1 MQGADTRERGKN
13 DFIWLRACGREMQ
26 GVDARERGKNDFIWF
41 RVCGR
46 ERGRGKIFSEM
57 GTFSSTLS
65 SKGVQR
71 PRRYNDMK
79 KYLALLL
86 SMLLLVGCAR
96 IEPEQGG
103 TKPEPGQ
110 PDDVSAKLLSQY
122 ALAEVKLPELP
133 AEPSEEEL
141 WTAYEKLDY
150 DKMGEEAYH
159 KAQEEL
165 WDDFDARSRAYS
177 DAVKALRGEGV
188 DKTMTPALLG
198 YSTKTVSKLLG
209 GEEAANVVYSPAN
222 LYLALSMLTE
232 TVDGETRAQL
242 LDLLGAEDEETV
254 RTTANAI
261 WRSLYTDSANSK
273 TLLANSLWLSEGQ
286 VYKTETVERL
296 ANDYYASVFSAPM
309 GTGDTNKAVQ
319 AWLNTNTGG
328 LLADAAKNIE
338 TKPET
343 VMLLL
348 STLYFKDQWRDEFYA
363 SDTREDTF
371 TAADGTAQRVDFMH
385 KTEDR
390 ASYVRSEGYTVAQ
403 LSFRGGERMIFL
415 LPDEGTALTPLLRGE
430 AALTDLFTDVYDN
443 DRAQTAKLVWSVP
456 KFDVSSDLELTKA
469 MESIGVTDVFDP
481 DRADFSPLADFDEPA
496 AVTQVQHAARVKID
510 EEGCEAAA
518 FTAIM
523 AEATSA
529 MPEDLPVVEMNLNRP
544 FAFAITGAD
553 GLPLFVGAVNTME

>member
-1 MQGADTRERGKN
+1 
-13 DFIWLRACGREMQ
+13 
-26 GVDARERGKNDFIWF
+26 
-41 RVCGR
+41 
-46 ERGRGKIFSEM
+46 
-57 GTFSSTLS
+57 
-65 SKGVQR
+65 
-71 PRRYNDMK
+71 MK

-286 VYKTETVERL
+286 AYKTETVERL

-338 TKPET
+338 TKPQT

-348 STLYFKDQWRDEFYA
+348 SALYFKDRWSDEFYDGA
-363 SDTREDTF
+363 TSEDTF
-371 TAADGTAQRVDFMH
+371 TAADGTAQRADFMH

-390 ASYVRSEGYTVAQ
+390 ASYVRGEGYTVAQ

-415 LPDEGTALTPLLRGE
+415 LPDEGTSLKSFLADGSAVGGLLG
-430 AALTDLFTDVYDN
+430 YDMGVSLPSG
-443 DRAQTAKLVWSVP
+443 KLIWSVP
-456 KFDVSSDLELTKA
+456 KFDVSSDLELTDA
-469 MESIGVTDVFDP
+469 LRALGVSDVFDF
-481 DRADFSPLADFDEPA
+481 DRADFSPLVDFDRFDKA
-496 AVTQVQHAARVKID
+496 VAVTQVQHAARVKID
-510 EEGCEAAA
+510 EKGCEAAA
-518 FTAIM
+518 FTAIT
-523 AEATSA
+523 AETTAA
-529 MPEDLPVVEMNLNRP
+529 MPEELPVVEMNLNRP
-544 FAFAITGAD
+544 FAFMITGVD
-553 GLPLFVGAVNTME
+553 GLPLFLGTVNSL

>member
-1 MQGADTRERGKN
+1 
-13 DFIWLRACGREMQ
+13 
-26 GVDARERGKNDFIWF
+26 
-41 RVCGR
+41 
-46 ERGRGKIFSEM
+46 
-57 GTFSSTLS
+57 
-65 SKGVQR
+65 
-71 PRRYNDMK
+71 MK
-79 KYLALLL
+79 KYLAFLLC
-86 SMLLLVGCAR
+86 LLMLVGCAQT
-96 IEPEQGG
+96 PPAPGG
-103 TKPEPGQ
+103 DGPSKPADNGEG
-110 PDDVSAKLLSQY
+110 AKLLGQF
-122 ALAEVKLPELP
+122 ALAEAVLPELP
-133 AEPSEEEL
+133 AQPSEEEL

-150 DKMGEEAYH
+150 DKMGEDAYH

-209 GEEAANVVYSPAN
+209 GEETANAVYSPAN

-242 LDLLGAEDEETV
+242 LDLLGAEEEETV

-261 WRSLYTDSANSK
+261 WRSLYTDSATGR
-273 TLLANSLWLSEGQ
+273 TLLANSLWLSERQ

-296 ANDYYASVFSAPM
+296 ANDYYASVFSVPM

-348 STLYFKDQWRDEFYA
+348 STLYFKDQWLDEFYA

-371 TAADGTAQRVDFMH
+371 TAADGTEQRVDFMH

-390 ASYVRSEGYTVAQ
+390 ASYVRGEGYTVAQ
-403 LSFRGGERMIFL
+403 LAFRGGESMIFL
-415 LPDEGTALTPLLRGE
+415 LPDEGTALAPLLRGE
-430 AALTDLFTDVYDN
+430 AALADLFTDVYDS
-443 DRAQTAKLVWSVP
+443 DEAQTAKLVWSVP
-456 KFDVSSDLELTKA
+456 KFDISSDLELTDALK
-469 MESIGVTDVFDP
+469 SLGVTDAFD
-481 DRADFSPLADFDEPA
+481 DTRADFSPLADFDEPV

-518 FTAIM
+518 FTAM
-523 AEATSA
+523 DATEA
-529 MPEDLPVVEMNLNRP
+529 MPEDLPVVEMDLDRP

>member
-1 MQGADTRERGKN
+1 
-13 DFIWLRACGREMQ
+13 
-26 GVDARERGKNDFIWF
+26 
-41 RVCGR
+41 
-46 ERGRGKIFSEM
+46 
-57 GTFSSTLS
+57 
-65 SKGVQR
+65 
-71 PRRYNDMK
+71 MK

-141 WTAYEKLDY
+141 WAAYEKLDY
-150 DKMGEEAYH
+150 DKMGEDAYH

-209 GEEAANVVYSPAN
+209 GEAANVVYSPAN

-286 VYKTETVERL
+286 AYKTETVERL

-371 TAADGTAQRVDFMH
+371 TAAGSTAQRVDFMH

-390 ASYVRSEGYTVAQ
+390 ASYVRGEGYTVAQ

-443 DRAQTAKLVWSVP
+443 DEAQTAKLVWSVP

-518 FTAIM
+518 FTAI

>member
-1 MQGADTRERGKN
+1 
-13 DFIWLRACGREMQ
+13 
-26 GVDARERGKNDFIWF
+26 
-41 RVCGR
+41 
-46 ERGRGKIFSEM
+46 
-57 GTFSSTLS
+57 
-65 SKGVQR
+65 
-71 PRRYNDMK
+71 MK

-86 SMLLLVGCAR
+86 SVLLLVGCAR

-141 WTAYEKLDY
+141 WAAYEKLDY

-198 YSTKTVSKLLG
+198 YSTKTVS
-209 GEEAANVVYSPAN
+209 
-222 LYLALSMLTE
+222 
-232 TVDGETRAQL
+232 
-242 LDLLGAEDEETV
+242 DLLGAEDEETV

-338 TKPET
+338 TKPQT

-348 STLYFKDQWRDEFYA
+348 SALYFKDRWSDEFYDGA
-363 SDTREDTF
+363 TSEDTF
-371 TAADGTAQRVDFMH
+371 TAADGTAQRADFMH

-390 ASYVRSEGYTVAQ
+390 ASYVRGEGYTVAQ

-430 AALTDLFTDVYDN
+430 AALADLFTDVYDS
-443 DRAQTAKLVWSVP
+443 DEAQTAKLVWSVP
-456 KFDVSSDLELTKA
+456 KFDVNSDLELTDTLK
-469 MESIGVTDVFDP
+469 MLGVTDAFD
-481 DRADFSPLADFDEPA
+481 DTRADFSPLADFDEPA

-523 AEATSA
+523 ANATSA
-529 MPEDLPVVEMNLNRP
+529 MPEELPVVEMNLNRP

>member
-1 MQGADTRERGKN
+1 
-13 DFIWLRACGREMQ
+13 
-26 GVDARERGKNDFIWF
+26 
-41 RVCGR
+41 
-46 ERGRGKIFSEM
+46 
-57 GTFSSTLS
+57 
-65 SKGVQR
+65 
-71 PRRYNDMK
+71 MK

-209 GEEAANVVYSPAN
+209 GEAAANVVYSPAN

-242 LDLLGAEDEETV
+242 LNLLGAEDEETV

-261 WRSLYTDSANSK
+261 WRSLYTDSANGK

-286 VYKTETVERL
+286 AYKT
-296 ANDYYASVFSAPM
+296 
-309 GTGDTNKAVQ
+309 
-319 AWLNTNTGG
+319 
-328 LLADAAKNIE
+328 
-338 TKPET
+338 ET

-348 STLYFKDQWRDEFYA
+348 SALYFKDRWSDEFYDGA
-363 SDTREDTF
+363 TSEDTF
-371 TAADGTAQRVDFMH
+371 TAADGTAQRADFMH

-390 ASYVRSEGYTVAQ
+390 ASYVRGEGYTVAQ

-443 DRAQTAKLVWSVP
+443 DEAQTAKLVWSVP
-456 KFDVSSDLELTKA
+456 KFDVNSDLELTDALK
-469 MESIGVTDVFDP
+469 SLGVTDAFD
-481 DRADFSPLADFDEPA
+481 DTRADFSPLADFDEPA

-523 AEATSA
+523 ADATSA

>member
-1 MQGADTRERGKN
+1 
-13 DFIWLRACGREMQ
+13 
-26 GVDARERGKNDFIWF
+26 
-41 RVCGR
+41 
-46 ERGRGKIFSEM
+46 
-57 GTFSSTLS
+57 
-65 SKGVQR
+65 
-71 PRRYNDMK
+71 MK

-188 DKTMTPALLG
+188 DKAMTPALLG

-209 GEEAANVVYSPAN
+209 GEAAANVVYSPAN

-254 RTTANAI
+254 CTTANAI

-286 VYKTETVERL
+286 AYKTETVERL
-296 ANDYYASVFSAPM
+296 ANDYY
-309 GTGDTNKAVQ
+309 AVQ

-348 STLYFKDQWRDEFYA
+348 STLYFKDRWSDEFYDGA
-363 SDTREDTF
+363 TSEDTF
-371 TAADGTAQRVDFMH
+371 TAADGTAQRADFMH

-390 ASYVRSEGYTVAQ
+390 ASYVRGEGYTVAQ

-443 DRAQTAKLVWSVP
+443 DEAQTAKLVWSVP

>member
-1 MQGADTRERGKN
+1 
-13 DFIWLRACGREMQ
+13 
-26 GVDARERGKNDFIWF
+26 
-41 RVCGR
+41 
-46 ERGRGKIFSEM
+46 
-57 GTFSSTLS
+57 
-65 SKGVQR
+65 
-71 PRRYNDMK
+71 MK

-141 WTAYEKLDY
+141 WAAYEKLDY

-209 GEEAANVVYSPAN
+209 GEAAANVVYSPAN

-286 VYKTETVERL
+286 AYKTETVERL

-338 TKPET
+338 TKPQT

-348 STLYFKDQWRDEFYA
+348 SALYFKDRWSDEFYDGA
-363 SDTREDTF
+363 TSEDTF
-371 TAADGTAQRVDFMH
+371 TAADGTAQRADFMH
-385 KTEDR
+385 KTEGQRKLCPRRGLHRR
-390 ASYVRSEGYTVAQ
+390 AAFLPR
-403 LSFRGGERMIFL
+403 RG
-415 LPDEGTALTPLLRGE
+415 AH
-430 AALTDLFTDVYDN
+430 DL
-443 DRAQTAKLVWSVP
+443 
-456 KFDVSSDLELTKA
+456 
-469 MESIGVTDVFDP
+469 
-481 DRADFSPLADFDEPA
+481 PA
-496 AVTQVQHAARVKID
+496 ARRGHGAHAAAARRSGADRSLHRRVRQR
-510 EEGCEAAA
+510 
-518 FTAIM
+518 
-523 AEATSA
+523 S
-529 MPEDLPVVEMNLNRP
+529 
-544 FAFAITGAD
+544 GAD
-553 GLPLFVGAVNTME
+553 GEARLERAEVRRQLRSGADRHAQNARRDGRIRRYAGGLLAAGRF